1 MIEGVSLMKRMLI
14 VLASIY
20 LALILAAC
28 ASNKVSPLI
37 IKDSGLEPEI
47 LEDDSIVYRIEQII
61 LTKGFQNLEPK
72 VEILKR
78 DDGFRL
84 LASLGLVETSGVNIK
99 DINKTNNEI
108 NIHVENQLNSYG
120 NQIAIPQILIE
131 LPNIN
136 LRSIENYT
144 LNIINENYQPIKVK
158 LSANEAISKVN
169 ADFQIATNTSP
180 DIDIIKKGDSLLW
193 KLNYKNILDKHNP
206 ETPVVDMAVTIDA
219 NTGELIESSKE
230 FLSAL
235 IDEGSILDYI
245 PNDYILYMK
254 DAKGTSDSKKSTDL
268 WIYDIENNT
277 RELIYTTNSKIISA
291 QFSPSLDSISV
302 LESIDGANRLYV
314 IIKDEIKVFRAMF
327 DSSINPLIARWKD
340 EENIYILSKSNTT
353 SSIYNYN
360 IKDGTTDLV
369 NYMYADITGMQIQD
383 EDVILTI
390 KDEETEETY
399 IQMSSN
405 WINYKMK
412 SEGYSP
418 SFINDKLIGFL
429 KFDEEADINRLF
441 LLNMEDSKLY
451 SSIDLNVSKYF
462 EIDENTL
469 GIVSD
474 NKNNNDY
481 TFHKYDIEN
490 KNLEEVAN
498 ISSSQAYY
506 DSEREV
512 LYIDLKVPFESS
524 KPQII
529 YSLNLDKK
537 VLGNPR

>member
-1 MIEGVSLMKRMLI
+1 
-14 VLASIY
+14 
-20 LALILAAC
+20 
-28 ASNKVSPLI
+28 
-37 IKDSGLEPEI
+37 
-47 LEDDSIVYRIEQII
+47 
-61 LTKGFQNLEPK
+61 
-72 VEILKR
+72 
-78 DDGFRL
+78 
-84 LASLGLVETSGVNIK
+84 
-99 DINKTNNEI
+99 
-108 NIHVENQLNSYG
+108 
-120 NQIAIPQILIE
+120 
-131 LPNIN
+131 
-136 LRSIENYT
+136 
-144 LNIINENYQPIKVK
+144 
-158 LSANEAISKVN
+158 
-169 ADFQIATNTSP
+169 
-180 DIDIIKKGDSLLW
+180 
-193 KLNYKNILDKHNP
+193 
-206 ETPVVDMAVTIDA
+206 
-219 NTGELIESSKE
+219 
-230 FLSAL
+230 
-235 IDEGSILDYI
+235 
-245 PNDYILYMK
+245 MK